1 MRAWTFLYTIQTK
14 REYNLL
20 DQVLQQTDEEL
31 GVDKEDTSDR
41 HHIIEN
47 VRFKTFPF

>member
-1 MRAWTFLYTIQTK
+1 MRVWTFLCTIQTK

-31 GVDKEDTSDR
+31 GIDKEDTSDR
-41 HHIIEN
+41 HHISKN
-47 VRFKTFPF
+47 VRFKTFLF